1 MILWLAPQGLS
12 ICLLILSAISLE
24 SKFFMKKNSLDWLIK
39 RNTILQMFC
48 GSQPSSYC
56 QYIGMFCAKMA
67 NQFGIKTQRTRL
79 CGGASVPVSVLA
91 ISQLQ
96 NVTKYWEC
104 SVPAER
110 CEEGRG
116 GIYKESTRSPQH
128 SRAEFFEVSIYYL
141 GTVWTDCEY
150 WHGDTENGHNEMIR
164 VCLSQWSLTPSQSMS
179 SESGEHHYPSHQDNA
194 KSIFNFSQNSSHIQP
209 GNIFKLMNLKYGYWF
224 F

>member
-116 GIYKESTRSPQH
+116 GEYTRNQLGALNTPGLSSLKWVSTISVPSELIVNTDMETRRMVIMRWSESVSPSDHSLPHKACHQSLASTTTRPT
-128 SRAEFFEVSIYYL
+128 R
-141 GTVWTDCEY
+141 T
-150 WHGDTENGHNEMIR
+150 M
-164 VCLSQWSLTPSQSMS
+164 LSQYLTFHKI
-179 SESGEHHYPSHQDNA
+179 HHTYSPATYSN
-194 KSIFNFSQNSSHIQP
+194 
-209 GNIFKLMNLKYGYWF
+209 
-224 F
+224 